1 MTNYNIN
8 ILKQNILKL
17 MNEKGIT
24 QSALAKGI
32 GMQQSRISKILNLDN
47 SDCFTVQQLADIAGF
62 PPSGPA
68 SSFNK
73 PNIGFRNTGSP

>member
-24 QSALAKGI
+24 QSALARGI

-47 SDCFTVQQLADIAGF
+47 SDCFTVQQLADISRFLHVSTDTLLGLEIAEE
-62 PPSGPA
+62 
-68 SSFNK
+68 K
-73 PNIGFRNTGSP
+73 KDLT